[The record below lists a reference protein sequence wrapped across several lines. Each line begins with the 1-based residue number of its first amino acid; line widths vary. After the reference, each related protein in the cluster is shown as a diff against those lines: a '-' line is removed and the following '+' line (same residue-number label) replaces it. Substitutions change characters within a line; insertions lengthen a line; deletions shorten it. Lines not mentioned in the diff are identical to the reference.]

1 MGYLQSP
8 PYGLWVAKRDT
19 HDYRYMK
26 AVEAL
31 RIARYKAGITQV
43 ELAATLGKRQ
53 QFVSKYE
60 SGERRLDI
68 IEFLDAASALGLSL
82 ESLLRDL
89 NETTN

>member
-8 PYGLWVAKRDT
+8 PYDFAVAKRDT
-19 HDYRYMK
+19 HDDRYMK
-26 AVEAL
+26 AIGAL
-31 RIARYKAGITQV
+31 RVARNKAGITQV

-68 IEFLDAASALGLSL
+68 IEFLDVAKAIGIEAKSL
-82 ESLLRDL
+82 ILDLYRDQ
-89 NETTN
+89 